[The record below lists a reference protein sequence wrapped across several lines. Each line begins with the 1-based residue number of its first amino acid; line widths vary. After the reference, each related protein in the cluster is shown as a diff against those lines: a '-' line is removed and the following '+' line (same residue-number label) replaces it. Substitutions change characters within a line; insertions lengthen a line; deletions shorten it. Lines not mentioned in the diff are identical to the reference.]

1 MIRAAKDDLSRE
13 FFFLVWLQP
22 LLLTLQLMFVAV
34 AIAAMVGIVGAW
46 GVSVSATNRFPGPLV
61 RPIFVAAMVV
71 TVALPM
77 ILHAAAW
84 EATAGKFGWMIM
96 TQTGARAGGASRYGF
111 FSGLV
116 ACGWIHGLVGGALVA
131 LACWHG
137 TRQVAREVRD
147 NSLLDCSPLAAWWR
161 VCLPLASRWWIA
173 ALIATAMLAATEMT
187 VVDLYGYRTIADEF
201 YLFYAANPSLLSIL
215 MTCVVPLAL
224 VSSAMVWWSVS
235 RRRRT
240 PSRSNRTVRETG
252 GEGIGGA
259 WRLLGA
265 LAAMG
270 IALTMVV
277 VPIGSL
283 IIKIGH
289 EVSVEEDQVVAHW
302 SATACATRIL
312 EAPKLFADEYTW
324 TTILSLST
332 AVLAVSIAWPMAAVA
347 RTHPGWL
354 RSFDL
359 ATITMV
365 IIPGPIVAMAVVWVF
380 QWEVPGFRF
389 LYQQTIV
396 PTVCALLARGIPV
409 AYWILRAAYRG
420 IDQSVLDSASLDV
433 SWLARVWRIDRP
445 MLGRDLLTAL
455 LGTAIV
461 ASGDVPATL
470 PVIPPG
476 VTTVGTRLFGLLH
489 SGARYQEAALAI
501 WYVAAITVVSLFL
514 LRQRV
519 ASRVRLNG

>member
-13 FFFLVWLQP
+13 FFLLVWLQP

-34 AIAAMVGIVGAW
+34 AIAAMLGIVGAW
-46 GVSVSATNRFPGPLV
+46 GASVSATNRFAGRLV
-61 RPIFVAAMVV
+61 HRVFLAAMVL
-71 TVALPM
+71 TVAFPM

-96 TQTGARAGGASRYGF
+96 TQTGARAGSTSRYGF

-116 ACGWIHGLVGGALVA
+116 ACGWIHGLIGGAMVA
-131 LACWHG
+131 LACWYG
-137 TRQVAREVRD
+137 TREVSKEVAD
-147 NSLLDCSPLAAWWR
+147 SSLLDCSPLGAWWR
-161 VCLPLASRWWIA
+161 VRLPLASRWWIP
-173 ALIATAMLAATEMT
+173 ALVATALLAATEMT
-187 VVDLYGYRTIADEF
+187 VVDLYGYRTVADEF
-201 YLFYAANPSLLSIL
+201 YLFYAANPSTLSIL
-215 MTCVVPLAL
+215 MICVVPLAL
-224 VSSAMVWWSVS
+224 VSSALLWWSVS

-240 PSRSNRTVRETG
+240 LSKSNRQDQQTVGDEA
-252 GEGIGGA
+252 GGA
-259 WRLLGA
+259 WSLIGTIFA
-265 LAAMG
+265 LG

-277 VPIGSL
+277 VPIASL

-289 EVSVEEDQVVAHW
+289 EVSVEEDQVIAHW
-302 SATACATRIL
+302 SAVACAKRIL
-312 EAPKLFADEYTW
+312 EAPHLFAEEYTW
-324 TTILSLST
+324 TTILALST
-332 AVLAVSIAWPMAAVA
+332 AVIATAIAWPLAALA
-347 RTHPGWL
+347 RTRPGWE
-354 RSFDL
+354 RSLDL
-359 ATITMV
+359 ATITMA
-365 IIPGPIVAMAVVWVF
+365 IIPGPIVAMTVVWIF
-380 QWEVPGFRF
+380 QWEIPGFRF

-420 IDQSVLDSASLDV
+420 IDQSVIDAASLEM
-433 SWLARVWRIDRP
+433 SWLARVWKIDRP
-445 MLGRDLLTAL
+445 ILRRDLVTAL

-501 WYVAAITVVSLFL
+501 WYVAAITLVSLFL

-519 ASRVRLNG
+519 ASRVRLK

>member
-1 MIRAAKDDLSRE
+1 MIRAAEDDLSRE
-13 FFFLVWLQP
+13 FFFQVWLQP

-34 AIAAMVGIVGAW
+34 AIAAMIGIVGAW
-46 GVSVSATNRFPGPLV
+46 GASVSATNRFPGPLV
-61 RPIFVAAMVV
+61 RRVFLAAMVL
-71 TVALPM
+71 TIALPM
-77 ILHAAAW
+77 ILHVAAW

-96 TQTGARAGGASRYGF
+96 TQTGTRAGGSSRYGF

-116 ACGWIHGLVGGALVA
+116 SCGWIHGLVGGALVA

-137 TRQVAREVRD
+137 TRQVASEVRD

-161 VCLPLASRWWIA
+161 VRLPLASRWWIA
-173 ALIATAMLAATEMT
+173 ALVATAMLAATEMT

-201 YLFYAANPSLLSIL
+201 YLFYAANPSLPSIL
-215 MTCVVPLAL
+215 MIVVVPLAL
-224 VSSAMVWWSVS
+224 VSSVLLWWSVS
-235 RRRRT
+235 RRRPAASHAEREG
-240 PSRSNRTVRETG
+240 RETD
-252 GEGIGGA
+252 GEDAGA
-259 WRLLGA
+259 LWRMLGA
-265 LAAMG
+265 VAALG
-270 IALTMVV
+270 IALTMVL
-277 VPIGSL
+277 VPIASL

-289 EVSVEEDQVVAHW
+289 EVSVEEDEVVARW
-302 SATACATRIL
+302 SAAACVTRIL
-312 EAPKLFADEYTW
+312 EAPQFFAEEYAW

-332 AVLAVSIAWPMAAVA
+332 AFVAVAIAWPLAAVA
-347 RTHPGWL
+347 RTRPGWL
-354 RSFDL
+354 RWLDL

-365 IIPGPIVAMAVVWVF
+365 IIPGPVVAMTVVWIF
-380 QWEVPGFRF
+380 QWDIPGFQF
-389 LYQQTIV
+389 LYRQTIV

-420 IDQSVLDSASLDV
+420 IEQRVIDAASLDM

-501 WYVAAITVVSLFL
+501 WYVAAITLVSLFL

-519 ASRVRLNG
+519 ASRVRLTS